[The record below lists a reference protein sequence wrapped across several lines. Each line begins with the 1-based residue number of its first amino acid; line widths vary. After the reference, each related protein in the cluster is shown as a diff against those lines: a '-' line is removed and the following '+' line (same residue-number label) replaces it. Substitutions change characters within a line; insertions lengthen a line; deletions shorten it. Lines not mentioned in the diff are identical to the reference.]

1 MQTKAISEITLKPEG
16 RDITAAAGQI
26 SIPKEQTT
34 DSDSEVTVASKT
46 DDQATKSDSVDANDP
61 AKEAGDSAEL
71 TDNSQLSKGPSR
83 TGSRSKRRKS
93 REPTSPI
100 GPNSESQPD
109 HSTSN
114 TEVNAIKQDQVDDT
128 KETISASRKIT
139 ENVSLP
145 TDKAKEGTSD
155 QQSLSSKQKAVNK
168 EQNVSDKQK
177 TETNSSSEKENI
189 SKPVNRQEPAPSVNR
204 DEPDTATHSRGTK
217 TPIDKAPVILPQ
229 KEEKAGGHSPLLT
242 EESVKASKDGNETP
256 ASSPSPVV
264 KQPIEKQEPP
274 AKHHKLEK
282 ESSTQSELKSKGK
295 VEEATKKDT
304 GKTQQTQH
312 KDTELINQS
321 ESNDVGKTD
330 KVESKKTNGPELKDK
345 EAPRQLLG
353 SHKNTTEVKV
363 SESRQSFSGT
373 EESVARIDERKND
386 EKKEKAQP
394 VKDKRKPE
402 TSQAERASESSSSD
416 LPAQTQHV
424 RQTTTTHPEKAA
436 VCADTQTN
444 EDAASGTLSDKG
456 LSKGETAKNGPAD
469 LKTKPTESPQTDSAV
484 IGAGPQP
491 DSGPVEKTENTP
503 DDSCAHGANDA
514 ELSSAKP
521 ITKATTAVGEATVKA
536 PNDTPVATTAQADN
550 MAEKG
555 LSVKKPTQ
563 ISGPKSASAEG
574 VRQGDEKKTS
584 AVKSAPS
591 EVTVSRDIVK
601 LTPQGDAS
609 KTTES
614 TSDSASLK
622 GPEKMANLTADST
635 ASSAIATVAEKTA
648 EKTLHSALHGLSPV
662 ANGDISPQSHLHTAK
677 KELVNKKPSQ
687 TPKAPASLEAN
698 KLLPISTQRSPMR
711 KLQLPRGLSKD
722 DSLSP
727 RDAPSSW
734 LDVDFSPK
742 QKPKVLKPKLS
753 SAVSES
759 DLLETSSE
767 LDDDDFIEKIKNLCA
782 PFSLPPRKHNPLKPP
797 QPPFALPAIKEDRF
811 EKTFDPE
818 EFKFGLRKKDKFS
831 IDTTPSILAKLQ
843 SSDLKSGLKPA
854 RASLTDRS
862 MLLSSLDTHSRLK
875 DQTPVKDEGGIKE
888 EKDEQ
893 IRVKSRLQGSC
904 VFSSL
909 ASSIRGKRNGVQK
922 QEEGTN
928 SEEVS
933 PSEAPRLS
941 PPLSEPPS
949 QSPTATKGQFSGQV
963 YEVHRDVADA
973 TALQLS
979 PLISVKVV
987 RGCWVLYEKP
997 DFQGRT
1003 IALEEGGIELTN
1015 VWAEPEHEPGLGPE
1029 SKPHNNPP
1037 MVIGSIR
1044 HAVWDY
1050 SIPHIDLFTEP
1061 EGHGRVTP
1069 YHDDTVETGSFGIPL
1084 STASIQVH
1092 SGVWLVFSDPGFQGM
1107 IAVLEAGEY
1116 PVPEAWGFPSPFVGS
1131 LRPLKMGGFKVE
1143 SPCEVKAVAYEKP
1156 GFEGSCVEIDSDVFG
1171 FCESEGG
1178 ISAEG
1183 ADLDSKKLK
1192 SVGSLK
1198 IIGGLLCNTV
1208 RIYKYTSNEQHCC
1221 SAPSSWVGYSEPG
1234 FEGQQ
1239 HILEEGEYLDCGG
1252 WGDCKRSEEH
1262 MMLTVSL
1269 CAPQVQLFSEPG
1281 FQGSVLALEDS
1292 VASLEDG
1299 FSVASCKVLYL
1310 TKQLWL
1316 LPPSPAFNALSLFSV
1331 THKEFS
1337 LPSITLFERR
1347 DLRGKRVIVTDGS
1360 VNLQLAGGCSRVQSV
1375 LVEGGIWVLYEGINY
1390 RGAQIL
1396 LKPGEVCDWHKLS
1409 RWQKIGSLRPL
1420 LQKQV
1425 HFRLRNRQT
1434 GLMMSVTG
1442 DLDDVKL
1449 MRIQETEETDGFE
1462 QIWFYH
1468 HGYLHCKLMEECCL
1482 GPSGSVTM
1490 AGSRV
1495 GLSPEPNNQVQ
1506 LWSITPEGFI
1516 RYTATSDLVLEVKGE
1531 HPHTD
1536 CLVHFQSLKKT
1547 MRLRCCQTNSIND
1560 LCERNWIEVRA
1571 AAAAAG
1577 MT

>member
-1 MQTKAISEITLKPEG
+1 MFQIKPLPLIIHRLHDLKKVDEEPKPVVGRIADKISLFERPAGAVNKQTFRTPRSADVSPVRNATDRLKSEFALSDQRSRSAERYEKARSSSASPNRERPMTIKERARNFVEASKSDSKAVLPPKPAMMGMSQKSTSSVAAAASKSPELDNQGRLDSKEQMQTKAISEITLKPEG

-274 AKHHKLEK
+274 AKHPKLEK

-831 IDTTPSILAKLQ
+831 IDSTPSILAKLQ

-904 VFSSL
+904 VFSNL

-949 QSPTATKGQFSGQV
+949 QSPTATAP
-963 YEVHRDVADA
+963 HRD
-973 TALQLS
+973 T
-979 PLISVKVV
+979 
-987 RGCWVLYEKP
+987 
-997 DFQGRT
+997 
-1003 IALEEGGIELTN
+1003 
-1015 VWAEPEHEPGLGPE
+1015 LGKQ
-1029 SKPHNNPP
+1029 S
-1037 MVIGSIR
+1037 
-1044 HAVWDY
+1044 
-1050 SIPHIDLFTEP
+1050 
-1061 EGHGRVTP
+1061 
-1069 YHDDTVETGSFGIPL
+1069 
-1084 STASIQVH
+1084 
-1092 SGVWLVFSDPGFQGM
+1092 
-1107 IAVLEAGEY
+1107 
-1116 PVPEAWGFPSPFVGS
+1116 
-1131 LRPLKMGGFKVE
+1131 
-1143 SPCEVKAVAYEKP
+1143 
-1156 GFEGSCVEIDSDVFG
+1156 
-1171 FCESEGG
+1171 
-1178 ISAEG
+1178 
-1183 ADLDSKKLK
+1183 
-1192 SVGSLK
+1192 
-1198 IIGGLLCNTV
+1198 
-1208 RIYKYTSNEQHCC
+1208 
-1221 SAPSSWVGYSEPG
+1221 SAPSNR
-1234 FEGQQ
+1234 
-1239 HILEEGEYLDCGG
+1239 EEARAAEAV
-1252 WGDCKRSEEH
+1252 
-1262 MMLTVSL
+1262 VS
-1269 CAPQVQLFSEPG
+1269 
-1281 FQGSVLALEDS
+1281 DS
-1292 VASLEDG
+1292 G
-1299 FSVASCKVLYL
+1299 
-1310 TKQLWL
+1310 
-1316 LPPSPAFNALSLFSV
+1316 PP
-1331 THKEFS
+1331 
-1337 LPSITLFERR
+1337 LPSFNDIKLPDYLEKYLPREPAKPAQSTQGQEQVKSEVSFPLCSFHQLKTSCPHHTE
-1347 DLRGKRVIVTDGS
+1347 
-1360 VNLQLAGGCSRVQSV
+1360 NLQTKPLFDLLTSNTRNQRV
-1375 LVEGGIWVLYEGINY
+1375 
-1390 RGAQIL
+1390 
-1396 LKPGEVCDWHKLS
+1396 
-1409 RWQKIGSLRPL
+1409 
-1420 LQKQV
+1420 
-1425 HFRLRNRQT
+1425 
-1434 GLMMSVTG
+1434 
-1442 DLDDVKL
+1442 
-1449 MRIQETEETDGFE
+1449 
-1462 QIWFYH
+1462 
-1468 HGYLHCKLMEECCL
+1468 
-1482 GPSGSVTM
+1482 
-1490 AGSRV
+1490 
-1495 GLSPEPNNQVQ
+1495 
-1506 LWSITPEGFI
+1506 
-1516 RYTATSDLVLEVKGE
+1516 
-1531 HPHTD
+1531 
-1536 CLVHFQSLKKT
+1536 
-1547 MRLRCCQTNSIND
+1547 
-1560 LCERNWIEVRA
+1560 
-1571 AAAAAG
+1571 
-1577 MT
+1577 